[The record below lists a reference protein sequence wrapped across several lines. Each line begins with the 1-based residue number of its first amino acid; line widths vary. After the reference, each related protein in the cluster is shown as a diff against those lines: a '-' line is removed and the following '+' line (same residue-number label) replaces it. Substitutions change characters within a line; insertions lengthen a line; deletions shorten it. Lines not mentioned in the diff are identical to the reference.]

1 MQMVKRR
8 FVLEGDQHVRE
19 NLHLVIQTASN
30 ALLKTEHV
38 IKVRRKDFCWKV
50 KEDLENKLE
59 FNVSIEDT

>member
-1 MQMVKRR
+1 MVKRR
-8 FVLEGDQHVRE
+8 FVLEGDQQVRE
-19 NLHLVIQTASN
+19 NLHLVIQMASN
-30 ALLKTEHV
+30 ALLKIEHV